1 MKKLY
6 KSNTVYAAVII
17 TATLI
22 TSCSQDLT
30 YQQAIN
36 KNQRKIED
44 PKRLDDARF
53 LVDAK
58 SFNLLD
64 MRLAELASENG
75 YAATIVNLAKKD
87 ITNHEDLAKDLN
99 KLSAKEKIAIP
110 ANMNEEHQAI
120 LFELAKAE
128 RQDFDRQYL
137 DALERINDDITRRF
151 TTMAT
156 QANDAD
162 IRAFA
167 ARRLDMLREQE
178 SLLSEVEEAL
188 MDTY

>member
-6 KSNTVYAAVII
+6 NQIHVYAVVIM
-17 TATLI
+17 ACTLLA
-22 TSCSQDLT
+22 SCSQDLT
-30 YQQAIN
+30 HHEAIN

-44 PKRLDDARF
+44 PERLDDARF
-53 LVDAK
+53 LVEAR

-75 YAATIVNLAKKD
+75 YAASIVNLAKKD
-87 ITNHEDLAKDLN
+87 IETHEDLARDLN
-99 KLSAKEKIAIP
+99 KLAAKEKIAIP
-110 ANMNEEHQAI
+110 DNMNEEHQSI
-120 LFELAKAE
+120 LFELSKAE
-128 RQDFDRQYL
+128 REDFDQQYIS
-137 DALERINDDITRRF
+137 ALNRINDDITRRF

-156 QANDAD
+156 QAKDAD

-167 ARRLDMLREQE
+167 ARRLGTLREQE
-178 SLLSEVEEAL
+178 SLLSEVEDEL

>member
-6 KSNTVYAAVII
+6 NSINLYVAFALAAI
-17 TATLI
+17 LF

-30 YQQAIN
+30 YQEAIN
-36 KNQRKIED
+36 KNQRKIDD
-44 PKRLDDARF
+44 PDRLDDARF

-64 MRLAELASENG
+64 MRLAELAAANG
-75 YAATIVNLAKKD
+75 YAATIVNLAKRD
-87 ITNHEDLAKDLN
+87 LTNHEDLSKDLN

-110 ANMNEEHQAI
+110 DNMNEEHQAI
-120 LFELAKAE
+120 LFDLSKAE
-128 RQDFDRQYL
+128 REDFDRQYL
-137 DALERINDDITRRF
+137 QALNRINDDITRRF

-156 QANDAD
+156 QAKDAD

-167 ARRLDMLREQE
+167 ARRLGMLREQE
-178 SLLSEVEEAL
+178 SLLSEVEDAL